1 MRTPVSM
8 ERRKHRRYLL
18 GVPAKFF
25 WKDARDAQH
34 EGIGITRDISV
45 RGLFVFAKTSPP
57 PESEVELKAFL
68 PPGRSALLP
77 LLLHGRGR
85 VVRVGA
91 AHDGERR
98 AGFALAGKPL
108 VLRRGGEY

>member
-1 MRTPVSM
+1 M
-8 ERRKHRRYLL
+8 ERRKHRRYRL

-34 EGIGITRDISV
+34 EGIGVTRDISV
-45 RGLFVFAKTSPP
+45 RGLFVFAKSRPP
-57 PESEVELKAFL
+57 LESDVKVKAFL
-68 PPGRSALLP
+68 PPGRSAVLP
-77 LLLHGRGR
+77 LRLQGRGR
-85 VVRVGA
+85 VVRAGA

-98 AGFALAGKPL
+98 AGFALAGEPL